1 MESCSMFD
9 IVKTNNLS
17 PEILGTEMGKL
28 ARALFI
34 LRPEEVNIS
43 IYGSFKNV
51 TNKHELQIGFLK
63 GIFHSSENNI
73 LEKFPFN
80 IDNCTVIKFVEEY
93 AKTSYPYTAKIYLSN
108 ETDSIE
114 VVTYINDVG
123 KILISE
129 INGFNVKI
137 SENSPNLLVR
147 NKNSFK
153 FLAFITSLFK
163 DYEINIIKIHCS
175 SQKINNIMVIELD
188 RLPSAKLIEMINSN
202 TYVYKTI
209 MIN

>member
-9 IVKTNNLS
+9 IVKANNLS
-17 PEILGTEMGKL
+17 PEIMGTEMGKL
-28 ARALFI
+28 ARELFI

-63 GIFHSSENNI
+63 GIFSSSEKDM
-73 LEKFPFN
+73 LEKVPFI
-80 IDNCTVIKFVEEY
+80 IDNCTVIKFVEGY
-93 AKTSYPYTAKIYLSN
+93 AKTSYPYTAKISLLN
-108 ETDSIE
+108 GTESIE
-114 VVTYINDVG
+114 VVTYKNDVG

-147 NKNSFK
+147 NKNSCK
-153 FLAFITSLFK
+153 FLAFITSLFN

-175 SQKINNIMVIELD
+175 SQKIDNIMVIELD
-188 RLPSAKLIEMINSN
+188 RLPSAKIIERIHSN
-202 TYVYKTI
+202 PYVYTAI
-209 MIN
+209 VIN